1 MTRFDKL
8 LISKLTALVIV
19 VTFSVTSAAHSVD
32 LSEKRHLRKPL
43 LFNDSVSNE
52 AKRLI
57 PKITP
62 FQLYKKLKNVIAART
77 SVSLDSEVASFLYL
91 RYKDYFDSRTDLN
104 PMNAELTEEA
114 LLLIVRDLFNPFFG
128 REGFRICDFFSGTGG
143 LPVSLSEKEL
153 EKVGY
158 KKGGILYTYG
168 IDKHRPWPAVSA
180 KDSKGTIRMDVM
192 DLLGSGTT
200 IPASCVD
207 FVTVFKPEHLPKE
220 KVIAA
225 VDDVVP
231 IVKAAEKILK
241 PGGWI
246 YVTPAPHL
254 NHKNDHYLFEKALK
268 DYGFVNIEVVSHPGI
283 GLYEDAFRFHHDTT
297 KPNYLVKAQKSFRSL
312 DEKRQKL
319 FEISKTLPTAREVM
333 DAMLKDGPLHPK
345 EMDERFETRIF
356 PEGWRV
362 VNKIILKN
370 GLVFCDVVSR
380 TSAYSVD
387 IVNKD
392 AEENDV
398 IFSSELY
405 YGCKAVLLKGEKN
418 GKAVLKYFHLEV
430 EAVDLKTTLMEVFE
444 KVESLKLDN
453 LYVLIDV
460 MPNHVGRV
468 KDIIKN
474 SEYASILDANKERDI
489 LVNGIMYK
497 KGGQDRETQIFG
509 TKEGF
514 VIIDAGK
521 DTYVILW
528 DDIELINQDESKN
541 RMKPFLFKKR
551 SIPPAENSSLAS
563 NETILNSETGQ
574 SFDDIWKWIRKYKLI
589 QGMQMRDPRE
599 LPILSEEKEF
609 SETYAKKSLKEL
621 QDVLVDLIKAGIIEG
636 CEWILK
642 TENPLQTF
650 IDSLNT
656 VDYDAT
662 IQRIKSADSRI
673 EGIKTRIKQSKKKR
687 SYVGK
692 KKLKLNAQLV
702 NACKYRSLLRELTS
716 RWRKPDKSINL
727 LGIIKKPGSEDTS
740 L

>member
-1 MTRFDKL
+1 
-8 LISKLTALVIV
+8 
-19 VTFSVTSAAHSVD
+19 
-32 LSEKRHLRKPL
+32 
-43 LFNDSVSNE
+43 
-52 AKRLI
+52 
-57 PKITP
+57 
-62 FQLYKKLKNVIAART
+62 
-77 SVSLDSEVASFLYL
+77 
-91 RYKDYFDSRTDLN
+91 
-104 PMNAELTEEA
+104 
-114 LLLIVRDLFNPFFG
+114 
-128 REGFRICDFFSGTGG
+128 
-143 LPVSLSEKEL
+143 
-153 EKVGY
+153 
-158 KKGGILYTYG
+158 
-168 IDKHRPWPAVSA
+168 
-180 KDSKGTIRMDVM
+180 
-192 DLLGSGTT
+192 
-200 IPASCVD
+200 
-207 FVTVFKPEHLPKE
+207 
-220 KVIAA
+220 
-225 VDDVVP
+225 
-231 IVKAAEKILK
+231 
-241 PGGWI
+241 
-246 YVTPAPHL
+246 
-254 NHKNDHYLFEKALK
+254 
-268 DYGFVNIEVVSHPGI
+268 
-283 GLYEDAFRFHHDTT
+283 
-297 KPNYLVKAQKSFRSL
+297 
-312 DEKRQKL
+312 
-319 FEISKTLPTAREVM
+319 
-333 DAMLKDGPLHPK
+333 
-345 EMDERFETRIF
+345 
-356 PEGWRV
+356 
-362 VNKIILKN
+362 
-370 GLVFCDVVSR
+370 
-380 TSAYSVD
+380 VD